1 MPRLTVVLKIPFEC
15 EPPVGL
21 VTALT
26 FAHWLPIGRDQGIPI
41 EDGDIR
47 FVLWFDEKTTWWAS
61 QPTAAELRN
70 HANVLAR
77 YVNVDLE
84 VANVPM
90 SLLSYMQHR
99 DFTRLPTEPEKEVQA
114 EYERLGQKIL
124 VAVLHRVNRLVAYAR
139 SQKGQYWITEYDVD
153 CDRMSSYF
161 NAFEARGCIDDGA
174 WFRFQPATG
183 DRISLSF
190 GGESKY
196 IAEGEWSAFRDF
208 VMGAHKPGLVG
219 ELLAGAEYLLKA
231 GHRRSALTEAVTALE
246 VAIYNFARNP
256 NAAAAFGEC
265 MAARLSVQTLQSQ
278 VKHLGLTATV
288 GYLLPTIIPERLL
301 PSLILSDCQ
310 SALTQ
315 RQNVVHNGQ
324 RDVEEGVVVRAIAS
338 IRTCCT
344 TLESISD
351 IPHE

>member
-1 MPRLTVVLKIPFEC
+1 
-15 EPPVGL
+15 
-21 VTALT
+21 
-26 FAHWLPIGRDQGIPI
+26 
-41 EDGDIR
+41 
-47 FVLWFDEKTTWWAS
+47 
-61 QPTAAELRN
+61 
-70 HANVLAR
+70 
-77 YVNVDLE
+77 
-84 VANVPM
+84 
-90 SLLSYMQHR
+90 
-99 DFTRLPTEPEKEVQA
+99 
-114 EYERLGQKIL
+114 
-124 VAVLHRVNRLVAYAR
+124 
-139 SQKGQYWITEYDVD
+139 
-153 CDRMSSYF
+153 MSSYF
-161 NAFEARGCIDDGA
+161 NAFEARGRIDDGA

-196 IAEGEWSAFRDF
+196 IAEGEWPAFRDF
-208 VMGAHKPGLVG
+208 VMGANKPGLVG

-256 NAAAAFGEC
+256 NTAAAFGEH
-265 MAARLSVQTLQSQ
+265 MAARLSIQTLQSQ

-288 GYLLPTIIPERLL
+288 GYLLPTIIPEHLL
-301 PSLILSDCQ
+301 PSHILSDCQ

-351 IPHE
+351 MPYG